1 MSIAAQSLVH
11 MDPKVLQRAV
21 LGLPTNPKIEPY
33 AALSALQAQNKAARM
48 KQAQMAQTPATTTPV
63 ASRTLAENAEL
74 TNPYASGLAAAPV
87 ASPVSE
93 APVGMAGGGMVAFA
107 GGGDVERF
115 QTGNR
120 VYGMPEAF
128 DNTIPGMEAGSL
140 YAEALRKAQAGRPL
154 SPVEATALSAG
165 PSGSSMAPPSR
176 LPGTNMDMPAPVNN
190 TIKGMETG
198 TPYADAI
205 NKIKAEG
212 EAKKNAPMSGQEK
225 ALAFVSAPLAAAGDV
240 AVSPV
245 NALRNVVRNPLD
257 RSEKPSM
264 TPLMDARNRALYGDE
279 PAKSDKGETK
289 AAASGFEAQIAKQIA
304 DLESKTGRT
313 LSEGAKDVLRQQEM
327 AKLLKDSKGV
337 KSTADMPT
345 PSNIKSETTASG
357 LANAAAARGGRGAGG
372 RGAANVGLGA
382 AAGRG
387 GYELDLPKAQT
398 TEERLA
404 EIDAVKARMGAKN
417 EEYLR
422 PMQEQ
427 LDKYAEDAKAQKT
440 QGKYEAMMQAGLG
453 MMAGKSRHAFQN
465 IGEGGSMG
473 LAALRES
480 NKLNR
485 AADDKLL
492 SAQNDMV
499 KSRIALEKGDETAAM
514 TFANQGRQEM
524 KDRATLQLT
533 AQHYANSDAA
543 QMMQAQAAM
552 SRASALGGNEDKHMA
567 ALTRVRSALNQDPE
581 YKELAKMASF
591 KGTMGDNARA
601 RMAELERKLYG
612 QLAPELLDR
621 QDNTTMGAGG
631 PQLQQADLALI
642 NKYTSPR

>member
-1 MSIAAQSLVH
+1 

-33 AALSALQAQNKAARM
+33 AALSALQAQNKATRM
-48 KQAQMAQTPATTTPV
+48 KQAQAAQAPAATAPV
-63 ASRTLAENAEL
+63 ASRTLAEAAEL
-74 TNPYASGLAAAPV
+74 NNPYAAGLGVAPV

-107 GGGDVERF
+107 GGGDVEHF

-120 VYGMPEAF
+120 VYATPEAF
-128 DNTIPGMEAGSL
+128 DNSIPGLDAGSL

-154 SPVEATALSAG
+154 SPVEATVLQSG
-165 PSGSSMAPPSR
+165 PPASSMAPPSR
-176 LPGTNMDMPAPVNN
+176 LAGTNIDMPAAMDN
-190 TIKGMETG
+190 TIPGMETG
-198 TPYADAI
+198 SLYKDAMD
-205 NKIKAEG
+205 KIKAKG
-212 EAKKNAPMSGQEK
+212 EAKKDEPMSGQSK
-225 ALAFVSAPLAAAGDV
+225 ALLFAGAPLAAAADI
-240 AVSPV
+240 AALPV
-245 NALRNVVRNPLD
+245 NAARRYIRNPLD
-257 RSEKPSM
+257 TSEPASL
-264 TPLMDARNRALYGDE
+264 TPVYDARNRALYGDE
-279 PAKSDKGETK
+279 KTTKGEAKGEAK
-289 AAASGFEAQIAKQIA
+289 AAATGFEAQIAKQIA
-304 DLESKTGRT
+304 DLEAKTGRT

-345 PSNIKSETTASG
+345 PSNIKSDANAG
-357 LANAAAARGGRGAGG
+357 LAGAAATRGNRGSAGT
-372 RGAANVGLGA
+372 GAAGVGLGA

-387 GYELDLPKAQT
+387 GYNLDLPKAQT

-404 EIDAVKARMGAKN
+404 EIDAVKERMGAKN
-417 EEYLR
+417 AEYLR

-440 QGKYEAMMQAGLG
+440 QGKYEALMQAGLG
-453 MMAGKSRHAFQN
+453 MMAGKSRYAMQN

-473 LAALRES
+473 LAALREA

-485 AADDKLL
+485 AADDKLMQG
-492 SAQNDMV
+492 QNDMV

-514 TFANQGRQEM
+514 QFANQGRQEM

-552 SRASALGGNEDKHMA
+552 SRANALGGNEDKHTA
-567 ALTRVRSALNQDPE
+567 VLTKVRGLLNQDPE
-581 YKELAKMASF
+581 YKELAKMAGF
-591 KGTMGDNARA
+591 KGTMGDNART

-612 QLAPELLDR
+612 QLAPELL
-621 QDNTTMGAGG
+621 QGAGGNTMGAGG
-631 PQLQQADLALI
+631 PQLAQADLALI
-642 NKYTSPR
+642 NKYSSPR